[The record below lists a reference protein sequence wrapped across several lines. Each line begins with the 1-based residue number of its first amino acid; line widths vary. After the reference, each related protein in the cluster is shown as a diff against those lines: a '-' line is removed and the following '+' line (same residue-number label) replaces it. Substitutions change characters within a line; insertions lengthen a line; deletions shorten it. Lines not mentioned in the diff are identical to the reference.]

1 MADSSARTNRERH
14 VPDLQTSRLALTRIR
29 PTDVHAVFEL
39 FSDPKVL
46 EYYDLEPLAALPDAE
61 RLMQV
66 FESRFSS
73 MTGIRWAIR
82 EHGSDSLIG
91 TCGFNSW
98 NRKMRHGSIGY
109 ELKQSHWRQGLA
121 TEAVTRVVYAAFSGL
136 LPCGRLHRIQADT
149 VLGNAASERLLLR
162 LGFKEEGIRRDA
174 MYIRGSYWDM
184 KCFGLVDRPA
194 R

>member
-1 MADSSARTNRERH
+1 MF
-14 VPDLQTSRLALTRIR
+14 PDLQTPRLTLTRIR
-29 PTDVHAVFEL
+29 PTDAQAVFEL

-46 EYYDLEPLAALPDAE
+46 QYYDLEPFTALSDAE
-61 RLMQV
+61 QLMQL
-66 FESRFSS
+66 FESRFRAIA
-73 MTGIRWAIR
+73 GIRWAIR
-82 EHGSDSLIG
+82 EQGSDSLIG

-98 NRKMRHGSIGY
+98 NQKMRHGSIGY

-121 TEAVTRVVYAAFSGL
+121 TEAVTRIVHAAFSGQL
-136 LPCGRLHRIQADT
+136 ACGPLHRIQADT

-184 KCFGLVDRPA
+184 KCFGLVDGSA

>member
-1 MADSSARTNRERH
+1 
-14 VPDLQTSRLALTRIR
+14 
-29 PTDVHAVFEL
+29 L

-46 EYYDLEPLAALPDAE
+46 EYYDLEPLTALSDAE
-61 RLMQV
+61 QLMQL
-66 FESRFSS
+66 FESRFNA
-73 MTGIRWAIR
+73 TAGIRWAIR

-98 NRKMRHGSIGY
+98 NQKMRHGSIGY
-109 ELKQSHWRQGLA
+109 DLKQSHWRRGLA
-121 TEAVTRVVYAAFSGL
+121 TEALSKIVHAAFSGL

-162 LGFKEEGIRRDA
+162 LGFEEEGIRRDA

-184 KCFGLVDRPA
+184 KCFGLLEPSAHGGDGMQKPNQHG
-194 R
+194 

>member
-1 MADSSARTNRERH
+1 MF
-14 VPDLQTSRLALTRIR
+14 PDIQTSRLTLTRIR
-29 PTDVHAVFEL
+29 PTDAQAVFEL

-46 EYYDLEPLAALPDAE
+46 EYYDLEPFAALPDAE
-61 RLMQV
+61 QLMQL

-73 MTGIRWAIR
+73 RSGIRWAIR

-98 NRKMRHGSIGY
+98 NQKMRHGSIGY
-109 ELKQSHWRQGLA
+109 ELKQSHWRRGLA
-121 TEAVTRVVYAAFSGL
+121 TEAVTGIVHAAFSGL
-136 LPCGRLHRIQADT
+136 LPWGPLHRIQADT

-174 MYIRGSYWDM
+174 LYIRGSYRDM
-184 KCFGLVDRPA
+184 KCFGLVDRSP